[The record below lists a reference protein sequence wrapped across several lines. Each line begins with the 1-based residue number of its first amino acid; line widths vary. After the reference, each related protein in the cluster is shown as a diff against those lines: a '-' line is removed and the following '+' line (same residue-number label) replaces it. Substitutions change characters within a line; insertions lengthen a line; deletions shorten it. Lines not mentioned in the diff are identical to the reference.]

1 MALPSP
7 QVGSVSLPVM
17 RRRGA
22 EVRVVPGGSLSGPS
36 WRLALT
42 LSSLASIVGEALSKR
57 RSAAGLKRWFVQ
69 NVLAGASDQREK
81 RKYGK
86 V

>member
-1 MALPSP
+1 MA

-17 RRRGA
+17 RRGA

-36 WRLALT
+36 WRLVLPV
-42 LSSLASIVGEALSKR
+42 SSLASIIGEALSKR
-57 RSAAGLKRWFVQ
+57 RSAAGLKRWFVL
-69 NVLAGASDQREK
+69 NVLTGASDQREK
-81 RKYGK
+81 RKHGK